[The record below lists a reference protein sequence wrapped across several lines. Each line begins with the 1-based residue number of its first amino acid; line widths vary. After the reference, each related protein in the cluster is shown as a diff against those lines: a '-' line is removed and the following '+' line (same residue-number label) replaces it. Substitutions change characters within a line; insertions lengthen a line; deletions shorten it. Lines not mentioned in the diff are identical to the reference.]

1 MLIISQN
8 LSNYE
13 VDIPKDAIFRINLAW
28 INNLK
33 ELESVLAEHRSR
45 KIFLDLPVN
54 RTKPPNNKYS
64 IEELIPIIKNNQNIK
79 YFAISNINSASDLEI
94 YSSIIPK
101 NITLVPKIESPDGV
115 SNIKQITDAL
125 GSNKIIMLDHDDLYS
140 SIIKSKQPIS
150 KFLECFNKLVEYCK
164 NHNVVLLRTIGVVFS
179 DEEKNQVKSNYYLH
193 YLL

>member
-8 LSNYE
+8 LTNYE
-13 VDIPKDAIFRINLAW
+13 VGIPEDAIFRINLAW

-33 ELESVLAEHRSR
+33 ELESILEKHRTH

-64 IEELIPIIKNNQNIK
+64 IDELIPIIKSNKNIK
-79 YFAISNINSASDLEI
+79 YFAVSNINSTDDLEM
-94 YSSIIPK
+94 YFNIIPE
-101 NITLVPKIESPDGV
+101 NIILIPKIESVEGIT
-115 SNIKQITDAL
+115 NIKQITDAL
-125 GSNKIIMLDHDDLYS
+125 GTNKIIMFDHDDLYS

-164 NHNVVLLRTIGVVFS
+164 NNNVILLRTVGVVFS
-179 DEEKNQVKSNYYLH
+179 DKEKRVSDYIG
-193 YLL
+193 

>member
-8 LSNYE
+8 LTNYE
-13 VDIPKDAIFRINLAW
+13 VGIPQDAIFRINLAW

-33 ELESVLAEHRSR
+33 ELESILEKHRTH

-64 IEELIPIIKNNQNIK
+64 IDELIPIIKSNKNIK
-79 YFAISNINSASDLEI
+79 YFAVSNITSTDDLEM
-94 YSSIIPK
+94 YFNIIPE
-101 NITLVPKIESPDGV
+101 NIILIPKIESVEGIT
-115 SNIKQITDAL
+115 NIKQITDAL
-125 GSNKIIMLDHDDLYS
+125 GTNKIIMFDHDDLYS

-164 NHNVVLLRTIGVVFS
+164 NNNVILLRTVGVVFS
-179 DEEKNQVKSNYYLH
+179 DKEKRVSDYIG
-193 YLL
+193 